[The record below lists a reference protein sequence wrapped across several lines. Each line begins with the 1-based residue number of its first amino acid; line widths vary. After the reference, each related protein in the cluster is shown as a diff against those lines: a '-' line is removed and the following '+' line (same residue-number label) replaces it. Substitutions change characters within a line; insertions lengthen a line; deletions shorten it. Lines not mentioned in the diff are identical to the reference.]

1 MENLSV
7 LAISN
12 EILKMTRDLLV
23 AYAPLIGLLGGL
35 KFVLDYLHKVIFG
48 GFYVTTYNRPARR
61 LRQFKITFF
70 VIL

>member
-12 EILKMTRDLLV
+12 EILKMVRELLV

-35 KFVLDYLHKVIFG
+35 KFILDYLHKIVFG
-48 GFYVTTYNRPARR
+48 RKV
-61 LRQFKITFF
+61 
-70 VIL
+70 

>member
-35 KFVLDYLHKVIFG
+35 KFVLEPGRAVVGCDIKASK
-48 GFYVTTYNRPARR
+48 N
-61 LRQFKITFF
+61 
-70 VIL
+70 

>member
-23 AYAPLIGLLGGL
+23 TYAPLIGLLGGL
-35 KFVLDYLHKVIFG
+35 RFVLDYLHKVIFG
-48 GFYVTTYNRPARR
+48 R
-61 LRQFKITFF
+61 KI
-70 VIL
+70 

>member
-35 KFVLDYLHKVIFG
+35 KFVLDYLHKVVFG
-48 GFYVTTYNRPARR
+48 R
-61 LRQFKITFF
+61 KI
-70 VIL
+70 

>member
-12 EILKMTRDLLV
+12 EILKMVRELLI

-35 KFVLDYLHKVIFG
+35 KFIFDYLHKILFG
-48 GFYVTTYNRPARR
+48 KKV
-61 LRQFKITFF
+61 
-70 VIL
+70 

>member
-1 MENLSV
+1 MVKSRLNNRLGEVPPPLFRNMENLSV

-48 GFYVTTYNRPARR
+48 R
-61 LRQFKITFF
+61 KI
-70 VIL
+70 

>member
-12 EILKMTRDLLV
+12 EILKMVRELLI

-35 KFVLDYLHKVIFG
+35 KFILDYLHKMFFG
-48 GFYVTTYNRPARR
+48 KNV
-61 LRQFKITFF
+61 
-70 VIL
+70 

>member
-12 EILKMTRDLLV
+12 EILKMVRELLI

-35 KFVLDYLHKVIFG
+35 KFILDYLHKILFG
-48 GFYVTTYNRPARR
+48 KKA
-61 LRQFKITFF
+61 
-70 VIL
+70 

>member
-12 EILKMTRDLLV
+12 EILKMVRELLI

-35 KFVLDYLHKVIFG
+35 KFILDYLHKIVFG
-48 GFYVTTYNRPARR
+48 RKV
-61 LRQFKITFF
+61 
-70 VIL
+70 

>member
-12 EILKMTRDLLV
+12 EILKMVRELLI

-35 KFVLDYLHKVIFG
+35 KFILDYLHKILFG
-48 GFYVTTYNRPARR
+48 KKV
-61 LRQFKITFF
+61 
-70 VIL
+70 

>member
-12 EILKMTRDLLV
+12 EILKMVRALLI

-35 KFVLDYLHKVIFG
+35 KFILDYLHKILFG
-48 GFYVTTYNRPARR
+48 KKV
-61 LRQFKITFF
+61 
-70 VIL
+70 

>member
-12 EILKMTRDLLV
+12 EILKMVRELLI

-35 KFVLDYLHKVIFG
+35 KFILDYLHK
-48 GFYVTTYNRPARR
+48 
-61 LRQFKITFF
+61 
-70 VIL
+70 ILFAKKV